1 MSICCWN
8 DGVVT
13 RHRML
18 NDEAVSLFKSLEVC
32 RFIQDIKAITSN
44 VCMCKNTSIQNALK
58 KIHANLLKIHIHS
71 RYKYNTV
78 IWYSLGCNEPD

>member
-18 NDEAVSLFKSLEVC
+18 NDEAVSLLRSLEVC
-32 RFIQDIKAITSN
+32 RFIQDINAIASN
-44 VCMCKNTSIQNALK
+44 VFMCKNTSIQKCAKTNP
-58 KIHANLLKIHIHS
+58 
-71 RYKYNTV
+71 
-78 IWYSLGCNEPD
+78 C

>member
-18 NDEAVSLFKSLEVC
+18 NDEAVSLFRSLEVC
-32 RFIQDIKAITSN
+32 RFIQDINAITSN
-44 VCMCKNTSIQNALK
+44 VCMCKNTSIQKCARTNP
-58 KIHANLLKIHIHS
+58 
-71 RYKYNTV
+71 
-78 IWYSLGCNEPD
+78 C